1 MVPVGDEQVGDV
13 PSRDR
18 WEVGMEHGGEW
29 IPASAPL
36 SEDYWQA
43 LLQDGEHG
51 PAAPGVSPDT
61 VWERRSSEERVP
73 EEPGDEEA
81 GTGESETSTDT
92 VDLWE
97 RARDLMESGEVLELP
112 VVGCNRGGLLVGW
125 NGLRGFVP
133 ASHLQEL
140 APSLAEEERQAELQR
155 LVGSRLPLRVIEL
168 DPDNNR
174 FVLSERATEVEG
186 AQGQDILDDLQPGDV
201 CEGRVTN
208 LCSFGAFVDLGGF
221 EGLVHISE
229 LSWGRVG
236 HPRDVLKP
244 GQLVE
249 VHVLNVEPERE
260 RVGLSIKRLQPNP
273 WRSVEDRYQAGQII
287 NGTVTHVVDFGA
299 FVRVEDGLEGLIHV
313 SELSS
318 DQVQSPQNA
327 LRPGDV
333 VSVQILSVDGG
344 RRRMGLRLQELL
356 SAPEAARPTDS
367 PGTGASG
374 DVSFED

>member
-1 MVPVGDEQVGDV
+1 
-13 PSRDR
+13 
-18 WEVGMEHGGEW
+18 MEHGGEW

-61 VWERRSSEERVP
+61 VWERRSSEERGL

>member
-1 MVPVGDEQVGDV
+1 
-13 PSRDR
+13 
-18 WEVGMEHGGEW
+18 MEHGGEW

-51 PAAPGVSPDT
+51 PAAPGVSPET
-61 VWERRSSEERVP
+61 VWERRTSEEQVP
-73 EEPGDEEA
+73 EGRIGEGVGADETQTASVEA
-81 GTGESETSTDT
+81 ADP
-92 VDLWE
+92 WQ
-97 RARDLMESGEVLELP
+97 RARDVMAGGDVLELP

-125 NGLRGFVP
+125 HGLRGFVP
-133 ASHLQEL
+133 ASHLLEL
-140 APSLAEEERQAELQR
+140 APSLEEDERQAELHR
-155 LVGSRLPLRVIEL
+155 FIGSRLGLKIIEL

-174 FVLSERATEVEG
+174 FVLSERATGVDG
-186 AQGQDILDDLQPGDV
+186 HQGQHILNELQPGDV

-236 HPRDVLKP
+236 HPSDVLEP
-244 GQLVE
+244 GQHID
-249 VHVLNVEPERE
+249 VHVLNVEPDRE

-273 WRSVEDRYQAGQII
+273 WRSVEDRYQVGQTV

-313 SELSS
+313 SELSGE
-318 DQVQSPQNA
+318 QPRSPHDV
-327 LRPGDV
+327 LRQGDIV
-333 VSVQILSVDGG
+333 TVQILSVDGG
-344 RRRMGLRLQELL
+344 RRRMGLRLQERLNVPEVTHTTAHEGTDAPANL
-356 SAPEAARPTDS
+356 S
-367 PGTGASG
+367 SG
-374 DVSFED
+374 E

>member
-1 MVPVGDEQVGDV
+1 MG
-13 PSRDR
+13 
-18 WEVGMEHGGEW
+18 HGGEW

-36 SEDYWQA
+36 SEEYWEA
-43 LLQDGEHG
+43 LLRDGECG
-51 PAAPGVSPDT
+51 PAAPGVSPDS
-61 VWERRSSEERVP
+61 VWEQRSS
-73 EEPGDEEA
+73 GEEA
-81 GTGESETSTDT
+81 PEKRVRQEAGDAESTPESAGA
-92 VDLWE
+92 VDPWRKAE
-97 RARDLMESGEVLELP
+97 SLMDGGDVLELP

-133 ASHLQEL
+133 ASHLLEL
-140 APSLAEEERQAELQR
+140 APSLAEEDRQAELHR
-155 LVGSRLPLRVIEL
+155 FVGSRLPLKIIEL

-174 FVLSERATEVEG
+174 FVLSERATQVDEG
-186 AQGQDILDDLQPGDV
+186 QGQNVLDELRPGDV
-201 CEGRVTN
+201 CSGRVTN

-236 HPRDVLKP
+236 HPSDVLEP
-244 GQLVE
+244 GQQVD
-249 VHVLNVEPERE
+249 VHVLNVEPDRE

-273 WRSVEDRYQAGQII
+273 WRSVEDRYQVGQIV

-313 SELSS
+313 SELSG
-318 DQVQSPQNA
+318 DEGRNPHDV

-356 SAPEAARPTDS
+356 NAPETAQSSGSEDS
-367 PGTGASG
+367 DVPVDAS
-374 DVSFED
+374 SED